1 MKNWRQLFHMSTY
14 EECTDKDTRIK
25 EVVSINMLPDDIL
38 MIIIENLFTDN
49 SNLHKILRKVS
60 TIFKLYVDKIPKCS
74 IFEKVGI
81 FYKTNYHIFITVNY
95 ELDNFIK
102 LYNKYEETKTEL
114 KKVYPIINTYNNN
127 KEYLNKEVENALEK
141 IEDAKKEVEY
151 SIQKKYPNEYYK
163 YYIDACY
170 ANLDNA
176 IKKYHDAKYALEEFN
191 KKECAN
197 ELLFEQLDSRFSAL
211 KFEMSYEIEWIKNNL
226 RCHCE
231 YCTYNQIQIRPNIL
245 FLNNWFKN
253 LDICENPF
261 EFLLVKQKKHE
272 FWDNI

>member
-1 MKNWRQLFHMSTY
+1 MKNWRQLFPMSTY
-14 EECTDKDTRIK
+14 EECTYKETRIK
-25 EVVSINMLPDDIL
+25 KVVSINMLPDDIL

-49 SNLHKILRKVS
+49 NLRKVS
-60 TIFKLYVDKIPKCS
+60 TLFKLYVDKINKRS
-74 IFEKVGI
+74 IFEKVSI
-81 FYKTNYHIFITVNY
+81 FYKTNYHICITSACKWN
-95 ELDNFIK
+95 DFIK

-114 KKVYPIINTYNNN
+114 KKVYPIRNTYNNN
-127 KEYLNKEVENALEK
+127 KEYLNKEVEYALEK

-191 KKECAN
+191 KKEGAN
-197 ELLFEQLDSRFSAL
+197 ELFFNQLDSRFSAL
-211 KFEMSYEIEWIKNNL
+211 KFEMSYEIEWIKYNL
-226 RCHCE
+226 RRHGE
-231 YCTYNQIQIRPNIL
+231 YCIYHQIQIIIPNIL

-253 LDICENPF
+253 L
-261 EFLLVKQKKHE
+261 
-272 FWDNI
+272 